1 MDPRAGVEDVE
12 DRILDPTGTRTPS
25 LQSSKLYPVDS
36 AIPAF
41 FDDLVVM
48 NVMVTVVSDWY
59 YVVGRQEKPAASIF
73 RVEAILV
80 L

>member
-1 MDPRAGVEDVE
+1 MW
-12 DRILDPTGTRTPS
+12 RTEYLTLLALELHPFS
-25 LQSSKLYPVDS
+25 HPNCIQLTALFRP
-36 AIPAF
+36 F